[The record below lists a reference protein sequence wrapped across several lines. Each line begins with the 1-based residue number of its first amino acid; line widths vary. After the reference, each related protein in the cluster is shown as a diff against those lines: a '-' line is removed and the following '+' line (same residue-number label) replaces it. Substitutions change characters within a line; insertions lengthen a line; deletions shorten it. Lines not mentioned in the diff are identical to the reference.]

1 MKKSIQ
7 RLMGV
12 AFCICVLVYG
22 LAHPITSYAEESDM
36 RIESRMTYISSY
48 ETKLSI
54 SDSGSAS
61 VFGQVK
67 GKTGVTDS
75 YVKVT
80 LQQSVSGAWVDVES
94 WEASSDSRIATV
106 SETYQVS
113 RGTYRTVMTCSANG
127 ETKTQTSVTRTY

>member
-67 GKTGVTDS
+67 GK
-75 YVKVT
+75 K
-80 LQQSVSGAWVDVES
+80 
-94 WEASSDSRIATV
+94 
-106 SETYQVS
+106 
-113 RGTYRTVMTCSANG
+113 
-127 ETKTQTSVTRTY
+127 